1 MFESVLDS
9 FRHDDA
15 FLDRLETVA
24 TEIRDTANA
33 KGVISVQA
41 ADLQR
46 FMTNPE
52 GLQKSTKIWD
62 DMRTFAPEVGSRL
75 AEKEAA
81 RARRRSS
88 TSSTTGGGGAA
99 SSSSGGSAP
108 SKKKLG
114 HTELVKFLKPL
125 HNRGHGLDPRAIC
138 AEFFPSQCTL
148 KGVYGSSRHK

>member
-15 FLDRLETVA
+15 FLDRLESVA
-24 TEIRDTANA
+24 REIRDTANA

-88 TSSTTGGGGAA
+88 ATGGASA
-99 SSSSGGSAP
+99 SSSSGGGSKSAP
-108 SKKKLG
+108 PKKKLG
-114 HTELVKFLKPL
+114 HSELVKFLKHL
-125 HNRGHGLDPRAIC
+125 HDRGHGLDPRAIC

-148 KGVYGSSRHK
+148 KSVYGTSRHK

>member
-52 GLQKSTKIWD
+52 GLQKSTKIWN

-75 AEKEAA
+75 AEKLPE
-81 RARRRSS
+81 
-88 TSSTTGGGGAA
+88 
-99 SSSSGGSAP
+99 
-108 SKKKLG
+108 
-114 HTELVKFLKPL
+114 HDEEVFYKFYYW
-125 HNRGHGLDPRAIC
+125 RWWC
-138 AEFFPSQCTL
+138 C
-148 KGVYGSSRHK
+148 